1 MSELRRMVSSSNALF
16 VFEAAARSGSF
27 TRAAEELN
35 VTQPAVSRML
45 SRFESHLGLRL
56 FERGGK
62 GAVLTPEGEILYRR
76 VAEGFRSIEAGLRD
90 VERLRGGKET
100 VTISV
105 SSAFTTHWLMPRMDR
120 FQARFPQVD
129 LRFQMIAGSLRGP
142 VENVDLGMRF
152 VAEDEPVPSE
162 ALVAREV
169 MLPVCSPGYCYPA
182 GGDEMVGGNTLIQLT
197 DSPSDWPDRHGTFRT
212 GRSGPA
218 KTLTFSDYAVV
229 VQAAMLGQGIA
240 FGWITVVAHALRSG
254 ALVPAAER
262 LTVGERLCVLL
273 TPRNRPARPIIRDIR
288 AWITA
293 ELWAEIEAIDTLFPA
308 LALKQV
314 ASARRT

>member
-1 MSELRRMVSSSNALF
+1 MSDLRRMVSSSNALF

-27 TRAAEELN
+27 TRAADELN

-76 VAEGFRSIEAGLRD
+76 VADGFRSIEAGLRE

-120 FQARFPQVD
+120 FQSRFPQVD
-129 LRFQMIAGSLRGP
+129 LRFQMIAGSLRGV

-152 VAEDEPVPSE
+152 VGADEPVPAD
-162 ALVAREV
+162 ALVVREI
-169 MLPVCSPGYCYPA
+169 MLPVCSPGYRCEPGAAEPA
-182 GGDEMVGGNTLIQLT
+182 PNGNTVIQLT
-197 DSPSDWPDRHGTFRT
+197 DAPSDWAEHYAPFAT

-229 VQAAMLGQGIA
+229 VQAALLGQGIA
-240 FGWITVVAHALRSG
+240 FGWITVVSHALMSG
-254 ALVPAAER
+254 ALVPAAQR
-262 LTVGERLCVLL
+262 LTVGDRLCVLL
-273 TPRNRPARPIIRDIR
+273 TPRNRPARPLIREIRD
-288 AWITA
+288 WIIA
-293 ELWAEIEAIDTLFPA
+293 ELRAEIAAIDRLHPGLG
-308 LALKQV
+308 LAG
-314 ASARRT
+314 AAG